1 MKHFN
6 EEQIKEL
13 SEIFGISPV
22 QVLHN
27 TSKNQF
33 SKLVKIKDGVVDIT
47 TPTKIWWRCHYGPQ
61 QIEADSIHSLNIV
74 NYPHLYSFEKPKF
87 IATYD

>member
-47 TPTKIWWRCHYGPQ
+47 TPTKNLV
-61 QIEADSIHSLNIV
+61 EMSLW
-74 NYPHLYSFEKPKF
+74 S
-87 IATYD
+87 TTDRS